1 MQLNLSLV
9 VLFGLRRALT
19 LKGLAYTKPS
29 KGPFFVSK
37 SPDSLMAALPSI
49 QGLSFLSTEFHM
61 IDHDQLKIEEVG
73 SPTPVR
79 KNSPCLVQSV
89 SSTIPRYTMQS
100 TKIPQG
106 LCDDI
111 DRTNRNFLLGGD
123 NEHRKL
129 HILSWEKVCQDKE
142 RGNESHSTAKGG
154 RRRD

>member
-19 LKGLAYTKPS
+19 LEGLAYTKPS

-61 IDHDQLKIEEVG
+61 IDPDQLKIEEVG

-79 KNSPCLVQSV
+79 KSSPCLVQSV

-111 DRTNRNFLLGGD
+111 DRANRNFLLGGD

-142 RGNESHSTAKGG
+142 RGDESHSTAKG
-154 RRRD
+154 RR